1 MSSLYLSL
9 GSNLGDRH
17 TLLLKAIDL
26 LARRVGRLVRASSFI
41 ETEPW
46 GFHSPHRFL
55 NAVVLLQTSLS
66 PEAVLAETQAIECL
80 LGRTTK
86 TPAIPKPITSKPS
99 APKPTITTSTIK
111 TPTITPPTVVPDG
124 FPSGS
129 PSTPP
134 SSSPSG
140 FPSAPQPELVIS
152 GFPADTLL
160 PPYDDRPIDI
170 DILLYDDLHLS
181 TPELTIPHPH
191 MYERDF
197 VLRPLREVQA
207 SLAQ

>member
-86 TPAIPKPITSKPS
+86 TPAIPKPIT
-99 APKPTITTSTIK
+99 PKPTIIPSIIK
-111 TPTITPPTVVPDG
+111 TPTITPPIVVPDG
-124 FPSGS
+124 LPSGS

-152 GFPADTLL
+152 GFPSDTLL
-160 PPYDDRPIDI
+160 PPYEDRPIDI

-181 TPELTIPHPH
+181 TPKLTIPHPH

>member
-86 TPAIPKPITSKPS
+86 TPAIPKPIT
-99 APKPTITTSTIK
+99 PKPTITPPTIK
-111 TPTITPPTVVPDG
+111 TPTIPPPTVVPDG

-140 FPSAPQPELVIS
+140 FPSAPQPELVIN

-160 PPYDDRPIDI
+160 PPSDDRPIDI